1 MKTQIPSS
9 SIFLRDKECQQMN
22 KNEKVKLLR
31 VREGDFTI
39 NFENRKYVARGK
51 SKGMKVTPSVEVPWD
66 CYEFLAFSS
75 TTFRDGELVIAK
87 DNENYDMLMEHIVN
101 DLEQYEINSITREDI
116 VKILN
121 SNVTSMQKELQRITS
136 ANLKQWVLRI
146 AKEIGIDNTIKQK
159 FLIEWLDIKHRTVE
173 DLFY

>member
-1 MKTQIPSS
+1 
-9 SIFLRDKECQQMN
+9 MN
-22 KNEKVKLLR
+22 NNEKVKLLR

-39 NFENRKYVARGK
+39 NFEKRTYIARGK
-51 SKGMKVTPSVEVPWD
+51 SKGMKVTPSIEVPWD

-87 DNENYDMLMEHIVN
+87 DNENYDVLMEHIVN
-101 DLEQYEINSITREDI
+101 DLEDYKINSMTREDI

-121 SNVTSMQKELQRITS
+121 SNVNAMQKELQKITS
-136 ANLKQWVLRI
+136 SNLKQWVLRI
-146 AKEIGIDNTIKQK
+146 AREIGLDNTIKQK